1 MSMDNESN
9 LLNLTQLA
17 KTRSLVIKRYSEDY
31 RLKLDNICQNLH
43 IHKSIELVFF
53 AYNDQQFLYIFT
65 EQVCVLTL
73 EDERML

>member
-17 KTRSLVIKRYSEDY
+17 KTRSLVIKRYFEDY

-43 IHKSIELVFF
+43 IHKSIFCI
-53 AYNDQQFLYIFT
+53 Q
-65 EQVCVLTL
+65 
-73 EDERML
+73 